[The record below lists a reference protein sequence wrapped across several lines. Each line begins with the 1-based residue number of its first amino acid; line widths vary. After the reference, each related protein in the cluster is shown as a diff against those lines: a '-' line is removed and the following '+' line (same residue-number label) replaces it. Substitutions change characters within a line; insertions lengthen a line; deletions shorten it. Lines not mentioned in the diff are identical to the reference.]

1 MGATPPHEDYNRLA
15 TSCLCYAVLC
25 RKCLDQHTRKKARV
39 VKRQMAQSRHKGQA
53 VVQWI

>member
-25 RKCLDQHTRKKARV
+25 RKCLDQRTRKKARV